1 MISVFISK
9 CLCFVYIVADEPTR
23 SLSGL
28 ILKNNIRAHF
38 EKFPPHVTEF
48 IKTECLNSI
57 GDPSPLIRAT
67 IGILI
72 TTIALK
78 GGLEGWPGLLP
89 QLCVYLDS
97 DNYNVCE
104 VSVPACF
111 VAPFT
116 GLQPYCVI
124 HQLYNAKYTSAR
136 SGQIGLTKSG
146 QKKVD
151 V

>member
-1 MISVFISK
+1 MYV
-9 CLCFVYIVADEPTR
+9 VTDEPTR

-104 VSVPACF
+104 VSFPGCRLF
-111 VAPFT
+111 APST
-116 GLQPYCVI
+116 GFFKLATYKITHLMLSLIPVQFGWN
-124 HQLYNAKYTSAR
+124 QT
-136 SGQIGLTKSG
+136 QI
-146 QKKVD
+146 D
-151 V
+151 